1 MHEVSTWLRT
11 PSVAM
16 FSGGGEWKTAPTHMQ
31 PHMKKRT
38 KKKNSGRGPAPSL
51 SSANTQ
57 KKSLINRE
65 WGQRLGPH
73 SHVGAELTQRLQAG
87 SSQLCS
93 KENTAMFLPMLPTA
107 EPFGKCS
114 RRGLLPT
121 TNIYLYP
128 IPDLHVCVCV
138 FSAWGVLL
146 WVHSHGYD
154 KRIQGSE
161 LSQTTK

>member
-16 FSGGGEWKTAPTHMQ
+16 FSGGGMKNSTNTHATTHEEEKEKETVEEAQ
-31 PHMKKRT
+31 PHLYHL
-38 KKKNSGRGPAPSL
+38 P
-51 SSANTQ
+51 TQ

-93 KENTAMFLPMLPTA
+93 KENTAMFLTMLPTA

-161 LSQTTK
+161 LSQATK

>member
-1 MHEVSTWLRT
+1 MHEVSMWLRT

-16 FSGGGEWKTAPTHMQ
+16 FSGGGM
-31 PHMKKRT
+31 
-38 KKKNSGRGPAPSL
+38 KNSTNTHATTHEEEKEKEKWWKRPSPI
-51 SSANTQ
+51 SIICQ
-57 KKSLINRE
+57 HKKSLINRE

-93 KENTAMFLPMLPTA
+93 KENTAMFLTMLPTA

-138 FSAWGVLL
+138 CFLHEECCFEFTAMGMT
-146 WVHSHGYD
+146 
-154 KRIQGSE
+154 SE
-161 LSQTTK
+161 YRDQN